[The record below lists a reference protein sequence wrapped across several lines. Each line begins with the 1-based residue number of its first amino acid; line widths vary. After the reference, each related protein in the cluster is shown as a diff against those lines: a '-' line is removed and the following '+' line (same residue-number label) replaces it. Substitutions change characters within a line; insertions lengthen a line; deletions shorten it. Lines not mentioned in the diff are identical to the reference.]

1 MKKGLFALI
10 VLVLSYAIL
19 AVGNNLGG
27 GAAAGADAATLTAT
41 AKGFG
46 GDVTVTV
53 KTSGDKIV
61 DVKAEGANETQGI
74 GSNAI
79 DQLPGKIVEANSADV
94 EVVSGAT
101 ITSNAI
107 IEAVKSALASNPAG
121 GETLT
126 GTAKGFGGDVTVQ
139 VVMSGGKIVD
149 VKAEGANETQG
160 IGSNAI
166 DQLPGKIVEA
176 NSADVEVVSGATV
189 TSNAIIEAV
198 KSAIK

>member
-1 MKKGLFALI
+1 MKKGLIALI

-27 GAAAGADAATLTAT
+27 VAATGADAAALTAT

-53 KTSGDKIV
+53 KTNGDKIV
-61 DVKAEGANETQGI
+61 DVKAEGTDETPGI
-74 GSNAI
+74 GTNAI
-79 DQLPGKIVEANSADV
+79 DQLPGR
-94 EVVSGAT
+94 
-101 ITSNAI
+101 
-107 IEAVKSALASNPAG
+107 
-121 GETLT
+121 
-126 GTAKGFGGDVTVQ
+126 
-139 VVMSGGKIVD
+139 
-149 VKAEGANETQG
+149 
-160 IGSNAI
+160 
-166 DQLPGKIVEA
+166 IVEA